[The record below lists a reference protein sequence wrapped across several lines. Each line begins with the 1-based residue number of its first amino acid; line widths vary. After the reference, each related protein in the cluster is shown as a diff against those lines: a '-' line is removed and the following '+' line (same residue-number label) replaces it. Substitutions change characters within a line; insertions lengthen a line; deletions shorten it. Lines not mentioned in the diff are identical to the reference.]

1 MQTVDLYVSN
11 LDPVA
16 ILDDED
22 LASVFKQ
29 FGTVVGAKLAT
40 DPNGNS
46 LGVGFVRMSNPQ
58 EAEHARLQMQG
69 RGGQHYPCSE
79 KYTWSLMHLFF
90 QSWIQSESQSP
101 FRLQFYLL

>member
-1 MQTVDLYVSN
+1 MQPVDLYIAN

-29 FGTVVGAKLAT
+29 FGNVVGAKLAL
-40 DPNGNS
+40 DANGQS
-46 LGVGFVRMSNPQ
+46 MGVGFVRMATPQ

-69 RGGQHYPCSE
+69 RGKQV
-79 KYTWSLMHLFF
+79 
-90 QSWIQSESQSP
+90 
-101 FRLQFYLL
+101 LQARNVYNLKAH

>member
-1 MQTVDLYVSN
+1 MPSIQPVDLYVAN

-29 FGTVVGAKLAT
+29 FGTVIGAKLAL

-46 LGVGFVRMSNPQ
+46 MGVGFVRMSSPQ

-69 RGGQHYPCSE
+69 RG
-79 KYTWSLMHLFF
+79 
-90 QSWIQSESQSP
+90 ESIPS
-101 FRLQFYLL
+101 

>member
-1 MQTVDLYVSN
+1 MQTVDLYVAN

-29 FGTVVGAKLAT
+29 FGTVIGAKLAL

-46 LGVGFVRMSNPQ
+46 MGVGFVRISTPQ
-58 EAEHARLQMQG
+58 EAEYARLQMQG
-69 RGGQHYPCSE
+69 RGEQP
-79 KYTWSLMHLFF
+79 
-90 QSWIQSESQSP
+90 
-101 FRLQFYLL
+101 LQYFA